1 MRDNFARFHAS
12 EIKHGRMAVIAAWG
26 FIVPELVCFASP
38 TTGRRSTPKAVKF
51 EDVVICRPP
60 VRLSPIS
67 PRARPATSWTR

>member
-1 MRDNFARFHAS
+1 MRENFARFRAS

-26 FIVPELVCFASP
+26 FIVPELARFP
-38 TTGRRSTPKAVKF
+38 EYRSTPKAVKF
-51 EDVVICRPP
+51 EDVVICRP